1 MFCFNWLRILEA
13 LLQHKHQTTEMK
25 NIVRSA
31 VAFAAT
37 IALFATANAQ
47 VIITDDGTGT
57 GTTTWTND
65 NVYILDGFVFVNDGD
80 VLTIEAG
87 TVIKGMSGSGAD
99 ASALVVARGA
109 QIQANGTADAPIIFT
124 FEADALDGSTPFNVR
139 GQWGG
144 VILLGAAT
152 LNSSPGETQIEGIPD
167 TESRGLYG
175 GTNDEDSSGSM
186 TYVSIRHGGTDIG
199 AGNEINGLTIGGVG
213 AGTTLDYIE
222 VISNADD
229 GVEFFGGTAS
239 IKHVVT
245 AFCGDDSF
253 DYDEGWRGYGQFWCT
268 VQEEGEGDRGGEHDG
283 GTDPEDGMPYAHPVI
298 YNATYI
304 GRGAAAGKRA
314 LTLRDNAGGEYHNSI
329 FYNWGKGIDI
339 ENLASGE
346 DAYAR
351 FENNEIA
358 FAGNVFDACTSL
370 GLDAT
375 ASDLFKITMGSGW
388 ASAADSTEA
397 ATSSAA
403 AFEASFA
410 ANNNTVASTGLSWV
424 IEEGSGLL
432 NLVPNSDVPSG
443 ANPTM
448 EWFEDVTYAGAF
460 DPTNDCT
467 WLEGWSM
474 LSSRGFIGCS
484 TGIAQAEARAFALF
498 PNPTNG
504 QITLVS
510 DWNASQAMIQV
521 VNFNGQEVF
530 HSTQSVVAGQ
540 PLALDLTQL
549 TAGMYIVTMTDG
561 TRSHY
566 SKLIVE

>member
-1 MFCFNWLRILEA
+1 MN
-13 LLQHKHQTTEMK
+13 MK
-25 NIVRSA
+25 NILRSA
-31 VAFAAT
+31 LSLIAAT
-37 IALFATANAQ
+37 GLMATLNAQ
-47 VIITDDGTGT
+47 VTITDDGSGT
-57 GTTTWTND
+57 GTTTWTSD
-65 NVYILDGFVFVNDGD
+65 NVYVLDGFVFVNDGD
-80 VLTIEAG
+80 VLTIEPG
-87 TVIKGMSGSGAD
+87 TVIKGKSGSGAD
-99 ASALVVARGA
+99 ASALVVARGG
-109 QIQANGTADAPIIFT
+109 QIQANGTADAPIVFT
-124 FEADALDGSTPFNVR
+124 FEADALDGSTPYNVR

-144 VILLGAAT
+144 VIILGQAT

-175 GTNDEDSSGSM
+175 GTNDEDNSGSM

-199 AGNEINGLTIGGVG
+199 AGNEINGLTLGGVG

-283 GTDPEDGMPYAHPVI
+283 GTDPEDGMPYAHPII

-304 GRGAAAGKRA
+304 GRGASAGKRA

-351 FENNEIA
+351 FENNEVA
-358 FAGNVFDACTSL
+358 FAGNIFDACTSL

-388 ASAADSTEA
+388 ASEADSTEA

-403 AFEASFA
+403 AFQASFA
-410 ANNNTVASTGLSWV
+410 ANNNSVAATGLSWV
-424 IEEGSGLL
+424 IEEGSGQL
-432 NLVPNSDVPSG
+432 NLVPNSDVPAG
-443 ANPTM
+443 ANPTID
-448 EWFEDVTYAGAF
+448 WFEDVNFAGAF
-460 DPTNDCT
+460 DPSNDCT

-484 TGIAQAEARAFALF
+484 TGIAQAEANAFSVY

-504 QITLVS
+504 QFTLVS
-510 DWNASQAMIQV
+510 DWNAAQATIQITDLS
-521 VNFNGQEVF
+521 GKLVF
-530 HSTQSVVAGQ
+530 QSNQALVAGQ
-540 PLALDLTQL
+540 PIAFDLNGIHSGL
-549 TAGMYIVTMTDG
+549 YIVSVTEGM
-561 TRSHY
+561 RSQY
-566 SKLIVE
+566 TKLLVE

>member
-1 MFCFNWLRILEA
+1 
-13 LLQHKHQTTEMK
+13 MK
-25 NIVRSA
+25 NILRSA
-31 VAFAAT
+31 LSFIAAT
-37 IALFATANAQ
+37 GLMATLNAQ
-47 VIITDDGTGT
+47 VTITDDGSGT
-57 GTTTWTND
+57 GTTTWTSD
-65 NVYILDGFVFVNDGD
+65 NVYVLDGFVFVNDGD
-80 VLTIEAG
+80 VLTIEPG
-87 TVIKGMSGSGAD
+87 TVIKGKSGSGAD
-99 ASALVVARGA
+99 ASALVVARGG

-124 FEADALDGSTPFNVR
+124 FEADALDGSTPYNVR

-144 VILLGAAT
+144 VILLGEAT

-175 GTNDEDSSGSM
+175 GTNDEDNSGSM

-199 AGNEINGLTIGGVG
+199 AGNEINGLTLGGVG

-283 GTDPEDGMPYAHPVI
+283 GTDPEDGMPYAHPII

-304 GRGAAAGKRA
+304 GRGASAGKRA

-351 FENNEIA
+351 FESNEVA

-388 ASAADSTEA
+388 ASEADSTEA

-403 AFEASFA
+403 AFQASFA
-410 ANNNTVASTGLSWV
+410 ANNNSVGATGLSWV

-432 NLVPNSDVPSG
+432 NLVPNSDVPAG

-448 EWFEDVTYAGAF
+448 DWFEDVNFAGAF
-460 DPTNDCT
+460 DPSNDCT

-484 TGIAQAEARAFALF
+484 SDIAQAEANAFSVY

-504 QITLVS
+504 QFTLVS
-510 DWNASQAMIQV
+510 DWNAAQATIQITDLS
-521 VNFNGQEVF
+521 GKLVF
-530 HSTQSVVAGQ
+530 QSNQVLVAGQ
-540 PLALDLTQL
+540 PIAFDLNGIHSGL
-549 TAGMYIVTMTDG
+549 YIVSVTEGM
-561 TRSHY
+561 RSQY
-566 SKLIVE
+566 TKLLVE

>member
-1 MFCFNWLRILEA
+1 
-13 LLQHKHQTTEMK
+13 MK
-25 NIVRSA
+25 NLLRSA
-31 VAFAAT
+31 LSLIAAT
-37 IALFATANAQ
+37 GLMATLNAQ
-47 VIITDDGTGT
+47 VTITDDGSGT
-57 GTTTWTND
+57 GTTTWTSD
-65 NVYILDGFVFVNDGD
+65 NVYVLDGFVFVNDGD
-80 VLTIEAG
+80 VLTIEPG
-87 TVIKGMSGSGAD
+87 TVIKGKSGSGAD
-99 ASALVVARGA
+99 ASALVVARGG
-109 QIQANGTADAPIIFT
+109 QIQANGTADAPIVFT
-124 FEADALDGSTPFNVR
+124 FEADALDGSTPYNVR

-144 VILLGAAT
+144 VIILGQAT

-167 TESRGLYG
+167 TESRGRYG
-175 GTNDEDSSGSM
+175 GTNDEDNSGSM

-199 AGNEINGLTIGGVG
+199 AGNEINGLTLGGVG

-283 GTDPEDGMPYAHPVI
+283 GTDPEDGMPYAHPII

-304 GRGAAAGKRA
+304 GRGASAGKRA

-351 FENNEIA
+351 FENNEVA

-403 AFEASFA
+403 AFQASFA
-410 ANNNTVASTGLSWV
+410 GNNNSVGTTGLSWV
-424 IEEGSGLL
+424 IEEGSGQL
-432 NLVPNSDVPSG
+432 NLVPNGDVPAG

-448 EWFEDVTYAGAF
+448 DWFEDVNFAGAF
-460 DPTNDCT
+460 DPASDCT

-484 TGIAQAEARAFALF
+484 TGIAQAEANAFSVY

-504 QITLVS
+504 QFTLVS
-510 DWNASQAMIQV
+510 DWNAAQATIQITDLS
-521 VNFNGQEVF
+521 GKMVF
-530 HSTQSVVAGQ
+530 QSNQALVAGQ
-540 PLALDLTQL
+540 PIAFNLNGIQSGL
-549 TAGMYIVTMTDG
+549 YIVSVTEGM
-561 TRSHY
+561 RSQY
-566 SKLIVE
+566 TKLLVE